1 MVRQTLT
8 GSGVETENDPKATR
22 SASQMTSWTARI
34 PRLFSIMVVL
44 PTLVASFYYL
54 FIAAPIYVSEA
65 QIVAS
70 IKNAPQSGSAGLGSV
85 LASVGVSAGGEQI
98 AAYEVQ
104 NYMLSRNGISE
115 LQKKANLLDIVGRPE
130 GDFLYRFPRPFERPK
145 IENLFNAYR
154 RFVSVE
160 YNLQTGLT
168 TVKVRAFRAEDS
180 KALAEALVDGAEGW
194 ISKLNDRALA
204 DALAQAERQV
214 LDSETHLVKSQT
226 ALTAYRSSERLI
238 DPDKSA
244 AASLELLSRLEIQA
258 ATLRAQRAALAASAP
273 QSPQL
278 PLLGQQIAAFDAQM
292 EQERSRSAGESD
304 SLAPKVATYERL
316 TLERDMAAKSLATA
330 VEGVQAARL
339 DARRQQLFL
348 DRVVNPSLPDK
359 AEEPHRL
366 KMIGLILIS
375 CLLAYSILVLVIA
388 GLREHQQR

>member
-1 MVRQTLT
+1 MAGRVLT
-8 GSGVETENDPKATR
+8 GSGVEGADKATPGGL
-22 SASQMTSWTARI
+22 ARPTRGWMARV
-34 PRLFSIMVVL
+34 PRLFMVVVVL
-44 PTLVASFYYL
+44 PTVIASIYYL

-70 IKNAPQSGSAGLGSV
+70 VKNSPQGGSAGLGSV
-85 LASVGVSAGGEQI
+85 LASVGVSAGQEEI

-104 NYMLSRNGISE
+104 NYMLSRNAILE
-115 LQKKANLLDIVGRPE
+115 LQQKADLLGIVSRPE
-130 GDFLYRFPRPFERPK
+130 GDFLYRFPRPLQSAK
-145 IENLFNAYR
+145 LENFYKAYK
-154 RFVSVE
+154 RFVSVD

-168 TVKVRAFRAEDS
+168 TIKVRAFRPGDAQG
-180 KALAEALVDGAEGW
+180 LAEAMVNGAEGW
-194 ISKLNDRALA
+194 VSKLNDRALA
-204 DALAQAERQV
+204 DALTQAERQV
-214 LDSETHLVKSQT
+214 GEAEAHLVKSQT
-226 ALTAYRSSERLI
+226 ALTSYRSTERLI
-238 DPDKSA
+238 DPEKSA
-244 AASLELLSRLEIQA
+244 TASLELLSRLQIQA
-258 ATLRAQRAALAASAP
+258 ATLRAQRAAVAASTP

-330 VEGVQAARL
+330 VEGVEAARL

-359 AEEPHRL
+359 ADEPHRFQ
-366 KMIGLILIS
+366 MIGLIFIS
-375 CLLAYSILVLVIA
+375 CLLAYSILALVIA